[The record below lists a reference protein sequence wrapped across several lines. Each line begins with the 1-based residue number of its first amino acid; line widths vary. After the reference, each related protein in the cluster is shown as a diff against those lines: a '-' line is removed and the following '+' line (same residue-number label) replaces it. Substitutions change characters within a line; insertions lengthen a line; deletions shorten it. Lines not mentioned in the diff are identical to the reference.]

1 MTSMSGSAEGI
12 SSIVV
17 DDTGVPRIQQSR
29 AIEDGA
35 SPRQPVQRR
44 EGEAVV
50 YGGRCACGVVE
61 DDGFAGCGGVDV
73 VVLAGFDAVRQ
84 IEGDDGGEG
93 RAGEDGAAL
102 DFVGLRVAVAGVRE
116 ALAGVGGVRA

>member
-1 MTSMSGSAEGI
+1 MSGSAEGI
-12 SSIVV
+12 PSIIV

-29 AIEDGA
+29 TIEDSA
-35 SPRQPVQRR
+35 SPRQAGQRR

-50 YGGRCACGVVE
+50 YGGRCACRVVE